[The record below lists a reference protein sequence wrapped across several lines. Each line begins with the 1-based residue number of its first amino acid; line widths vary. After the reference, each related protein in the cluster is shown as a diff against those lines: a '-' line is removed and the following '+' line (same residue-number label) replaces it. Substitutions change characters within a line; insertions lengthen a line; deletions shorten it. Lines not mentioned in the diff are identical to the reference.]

1 MFRIDEIAKQHKDLF
16 PLADESGQINKLQ
29 EELTEYMIASNDEQK
44 KKELAD
50 CLIVCAGIYR
60 FSKQV
65 GITQMMNIYGIIHK
79 NKFSKEEVED
89 KATAKWLI
97 NLNRKWEFKDG
108 SYHHIGIDGAE

>member
-1 MFRIDEIAKQHKDLF
+1 MFRIDTVAKEHAILF
-16 PLADESGQINKLQ
+16 PLADLSGQINKLV
-29 EELTEYMIASNDEQK
+29 EELREFKDAETDEQR

-60 FSKQV
+60 FDHAK
-65 GITQMMNIYGIIHK
+65 GMYKMLDITDIIK
-79 NKFSKEEVED
+79 LRKYNLTEIED
-89 KATAKWLI
+89 LANCKWLI